1 MAEMAFRAGVGGSR
15 PNGRRGKAQGTP
27 CWENMYLRM
36 EDTENRYRSV
46 PTDWEGHICKYAEK
60 SYMYKYDLGHILS
73 MCCANVVRLLFCI
86 E

>member
-1 MAEMAFRAGVGGSR
+1 MS
-15 PNGRRGKAQGTP
+15 
-27 CWENMYLRM
+27 LRM

-73 MCCANVVRLLFCI
+73 MLMLKVVVILVKSSCTEHEREREVVASSL
-86 E
+86 